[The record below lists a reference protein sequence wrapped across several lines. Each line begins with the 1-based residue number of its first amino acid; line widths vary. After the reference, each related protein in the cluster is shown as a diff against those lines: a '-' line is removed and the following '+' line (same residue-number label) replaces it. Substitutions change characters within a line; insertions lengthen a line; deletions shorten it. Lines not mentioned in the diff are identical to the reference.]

1 MPVEN
6 SAWVIPVIKEAYDH
20 RKEIL
25 STWERIS
32 AALFGKKRRVIFTGM
47 PGVGKTVLLDHLSGK
62 AFNQGYQP
70 PLTSTVVEA
79 GKMRTR
85 KERVRISVIP
95 GQEAASRLVALNELF
110 LGKKPVDG
118 VVHVV
123 ANGFITLRGSAT
135 ERALVEEGKLT
146 TIDQYRAH
154 QLRQELQDL
163 EATCQIVRQS
173 LLKHHKPTWM
183 LIAVSKADLFY
194 ESVRQAE
201 NYYSPGGS
209 GQFVDRLRRLQDQ
222 VGRDNFTWDAAPVST
237 WLEDFEWN
245 KEKRLS
251 ILKTNDRDYL
261 VASFAKQL
269 ERFCE

>member
-6 SAWVIPVIKEAYDH
+6 SVWLIPVAKEAYDH
-20 RKEIL
+20 RQEIL

-32 AALFGKKRRVIFTGM
+32 AALFGKKRSVIFTGM
-47 PGVGKTVLLDHLSGK
+47 PGVGKTVLFDHLSGK
-62 AFNQGYQP
+62 AYNQGYQP

-79 GKMRTR
+79 GRMRTR

-95 GQEAASRLVALNELF
+95 GQEAANRLVALNELF
-110 LGKKPVDG
+110 LGKRAVNG

-123 ANGFITLRGSAT
+123 ANGFITLRGSTAKQV
-135 ERALVEEGKLT
+135 LVEEGKLT

-163 EATCQIVRQS
+163 DATCQIVRQS
-173 LLKHHKPTWM
+173 LLKHRKPTWM
-183 LIAVSKADLFY
+183 LIAVSKADLYY
-194 ESVRQAE
+194 ESIAQVE
-201 NYYSPGGS
+201 SYYSPS
-209 GQFVDRLRRLQDQ
+209 GTGPVVDRLRKLQDQ
-222 VGRDNFTWDAAPVST
+222 VGRDNFSWDAAPVSA

-245 KEKRLS
+245 NEKRLS
-251 ILKTNDRDYL
+251 ILKPDDRDYL
-261 VASFAKQL
+261 VSKFARHL